1 MSSSTHESQSFHF
14 TRVPGTKRIA
24 FGPNVTGSTVG
35 EITVQ
40 EVRHSPDGTN
50 RRRDYFGLN
59 YGLDDT
65 GVIRGVA
72 VGMLNSSTPHTSGIK
87 DNSL

>member
-1 MSSSTHESQSFHF
+1 M
-14 TRVPGTKRIA
+14 
-24 FGPNVTGSTVG
+24 G

-40 EVRHSPDGTN
+40 EARHSPDGTN
-50 RRRDYFGLN
+50 RRRDYFSLNQGL
-59 YGLDDT
+59 GDT

-72 VGMLNSSTPHTSGIK
+72 VGMLNSNTPHTSGIK